1 MKKISIIGTVG
12 IPAKYGGFE
21 TLVNHLTQ
29 NLVDQFDITVYCSGK
44 AYINQVKTFNGAK
57 LKYINLNANGAQSIL
72 YDIISIFKSL
82 KNSDVLLILG
92 VSGCIVLPIINLIIK
107 KRIIVNI
114 DGLEWKRAKWGKFA
128 KNFLKFSEKIAVKNA
143 DFIVTDNKVI
153 KDYVKSEYGVDTHLI
168 SYGADH
174 VTKEP
179 LDEKFLE
186 KYPFAK
192 KKYSFKVCRIEP
204 ENNIHII
211 LHAFSKLPEKN
222 IVCVGNWLNSDYG
235 KNLKNKFEKY
245 KNIFL
250 LDPIYDQKI
259 LNQFRSNCSFYIHGH
274 SAGGTNP
281 SLVEAMYLGLP
292 VIAFGINYNI
302 ETTANKAAYFNDV
315 NELVLLLKNHDEDL
329 LNSIAENMQTIAME
343 RYSWSSVSEKYSNL
357 FSNES
362 NTKK

>member
-1 MKKISIIGTVG
+1 MKVSIIGTVG
-12 IPAKYGGFE
+12 LPAKYGGFE
-21 TLVNHLTQ
+21 TLVNHLTI
-29 NLVDQFDITVYCSGK
+29 NLADQFDITVYCSGK
-44 AYINQVKTFNGAK
+44 AYVNQVKICNGAK

-82 KNSDVLLILG
+82 KKSDVLLILG
-92 VSGCIVLPIINLIIK
+92 VSGCIALPFINLISK
-107 KRIIVNI
+107 KKIIVNI

-128 KNFLKFSEKIAVKNA
+128 RNFLKFSEKIAVKNA
-143 DFIVTDNKVI
+143 DFIVTDNQVI
-153 KDYVKSEYGVDTHLI
+153 KDYVNSEYGLNSHLI
-168 SYGADH
+168 AYGADH

-211 LHAFSKLPEKN
+211 LEAFSKLPEKN
-222 IVCVGNWLNSDYG
+222 IVCIGNWLNSDYG
-235 KNLKNKFEKY
+235 KNLKNEFEKY

-259 LNQFRSNCSFYIHGH
+259 LNQFRSNCSFYVHGH

-292 VIAFGINYNI
+292 IFAFGINYNI
-302 ETTANKAAYFNDV
+302 ETTANKAVYFNDI
-315 NELVLLLKNHDEDL
+315 NDLVSLLKKQDKDI
-329 LNSIAENMQTIAME
+329 LNSIAKDMKTIALE
-343 RYSWSSVSEKYSNL
+343 RYTWSSVSGKYKEL
-357 FSNES
+357 FL
-362 NTKK
+362 K